1 MAENTELVSQEDHG
15 RARVVVLQRPPA
27 NALEPGFLREI
38 AGALR
43 AARDDGRAVVLTAR
57 GPIFCAGLDL
67 VALLERDRDGMQE
80 LLDGLYECLVGLFTH
95 PAPVVAA
102 INGHAIAGGALLTT
116 ACDRR
121 YMAQGDGKWGL
132 PESQLGLG
140 VPAWCVELLRYAY
153 DRHSVERL
161 LYGGNSYPAFKA
173 LDMRVID
180 DLVEPDKLLE
190 RAQELVADWS
200 RSPHAFA
207 DVKSRLHAP
216 TVAAMALAREEEGAW
231 LDQWFSPA
239 AQERLVATRDR
250 LAKGER

>member
-1 MAENTELVSQEDHG
+1 MAETGALTWQEDHG
-15 RARVVVLQRPPA
+15 VARVVGLQRPPA
-27 NALEPGFLREI
+27 NALEPAFLREI
-38 AGALR
+38 GAALQ

-67 VALLERDRDGMQE
+67 GVLLELGRDGMQE
-80 LLDGLYECLVGLFTH
+80 LLDELYGCLLALYTH

-102 INGHAIAGGALLTT
+102 INGHAIAGGALLTA

-121 YMAQGDGKWGL
+121 YMAQGEGRWGL
-132 PESQLGLG
+132 PESQLGLP
-140 VPAWCVELLRYAY
+140 VPAWCIELLRYAFP
-153 DRHSVERL
+153 RPLVERL
-161 LYGGNSYPAFKA
+161 VYGGSSYPAFKA

-180 DLVEPDKLLE
+180 DLVEADQLLD
-190 RAQELVADWS
+190 RALGLVGDWS

-207 DVKSRLHAP
+207 DVKARLHAP
-216 TVAAMALAREEEGAW
+216 TADAMARAREDEGAW

-250 LAKGER
+250 LSRGEA